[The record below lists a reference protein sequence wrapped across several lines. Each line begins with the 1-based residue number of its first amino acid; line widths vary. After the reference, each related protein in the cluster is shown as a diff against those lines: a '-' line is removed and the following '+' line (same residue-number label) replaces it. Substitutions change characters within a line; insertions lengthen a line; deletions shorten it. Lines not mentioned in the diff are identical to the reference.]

1 MCTEVC
7 IGPFKGGTYC
17 ESIGQL
23 RAAGFEPVQ
32 VDYGKL
38 HGTKPW
44 EFSPNE
50 CLCHVDHTATAKRY
64 GYRVSRSDPM
74 TVRYYRPRRVTGAS
88 TSDAA
93 CREPGGRNAPGT
105 GGAGSTDV
113 CSPTITRS

>member
-74 TVRYYRPRRVTGAS
+74 TLRYYRPRRVTGEREG
-88 TSDAA
+88 DA
-93 CREPGGRNAPGT
+93 
-105 GGAGSTDV
+105 
-113 CSPTITRS
+113 PTESA